1 MGKHGRGKE
10 ARASTPMRISRDGR
24 GETWLTDVQKN
35 RVLRLARAVPRD
47 ELILGLQLERGRRV
61 GTIVGCHNRVTYTR
75 KRTGVKVVWIVDLP
89 GIRKEDVGP
98 ETAMVHF
105 KGGRTEADYPGKVWL
120 RLAKKP
126 ASKAQKGERIIPLSE
141 WHSTNILRK

>member
-75 KRTGVKVVWIVDLP
+75 KRTGVKVVCIVDLP

-98 ETAMVHF
+98 ETTMVHF
-105 KGGRTEADYPGKVWL
+105 KDRG
-120 RLAKKP
+120 
-126 ASKAQKGERIIPLSE
+126 
-141 WHSTNILRK
+141 